1 MNPIRVIA
9 YYFVVFMA
17 FDLAAPALAGK
28 AAPDPLPMAI
38 RAALAASPEGVVP
51 ARPAVG
57 MTLDEAAR
65 RLYGARDFR
74 PIWTTGAMADQLLS
88 GLKGMTEDGLDP
100 EDYGLSRLIAARA
113 VIGDL
118 HADPA
123 RRAAVDVL
131 ATRAYI
137 HALFHL
143 HRGKL
148 DPIDF
153 APRPVD
159 AAAGLTRIVDKLQA
173 GDVLA
178 AFAEARPQSK
188 LYAALRDGLK
198 AMRQVAAKG
207 GWPVVPNGPTLKLG
221 INDPRVHA
229 LRQRLAAEGYLPPA
243 AADDGNF
250 DATLEDA
257 VKRFQNDYYLE
268 PDGLVGGKTLAALNV
283 SAIARAEQIR
293 VNLERARQLMGVAQG
308 DFVVVDIAGYRV
320 SFYRDGQAIWR
331 SRVVVGRPYR
341 QTPEF
346 KSAIT
351 SITLNP
357 DWTVPPSIFS
367 KDMVPKIR
375 RNLNYLAENHLRVL
389 DGQGR
394 EIAPA
399 SVNWSNPRGIMLRQ
413 QAGPWNAL
421 GRVVIRFANH
431 YAVYLHDTPYQEL
444 FDKAQRDFSSGC
456 IRVEEPFEL
465 VYRLFNADD
474 DAARAVIDEGVASG
488 ETLKIPLPKP
498 VPILLIYWTTDVRD
512 DGRVM
517 FKPDIYG
524 RDAQILARL
533 NVRTML

>member
-1 MNPIRVIA
+1 MNPMRVIA

-17 FDLAAPALAGK
+17 FDLAAPALA
-28 AAPDPLPMAI
+28 ATTAPDPLPVAI
-38 RAALAASPEGVVP
+38 HAALAASPEGVVP

-57 MTLDEAAR
+57 MTLEEAAR

-74 PIWTTGAMADQLLS
+74 PIWTSQKMADQLLA
-88 GLKGMTEDGLDP
+88 GLRGLAEDGLDP
-100 EDYGLSRLIAARA
+100 EDYGLSRLIAARP
-113 VIGDL
+113 VLSDPD
-118 HADPA
+118 ADPA

-143 HRGKL
+143 NRGKL

-159 AAAGLTRIVDKLQA
+159 AAAGLSRIVDKLQA

-198 AMRQVAAKG
+198 AMRQVAANG
-207 GWPVVPNGPTLKLG
+207 GWLVVPNGPTLKPG
-221 INDPRVHA
+221 MTDPRISI
-229 LRQRLAAEGYLPPA
+229 LRQRLAAEGYLPQE
-243 AADDGNF
+243 AADDDYF
-250 DATLEDA
+250 DGPLEAA
-257 VKRFQNDYYLE
+257 VKSFQGDYYLE
-268 PDGLVGGKTLAALNV
+268 PDGLAGGKTLAALNV
-283 SAIARAEQIR
+283 SAAARVDQIR
-293 VNLERARQLMGVAQG
+293 VNLERARQLMGVTQG

-331 SRVVVGRPYR
+331 SRVVVGRTYR

-351 SITLNP
+351 SVTLNP
-357 DWTVPPSIFS
+357 DWTVPPSIFRN
-367 KDMVPKIR
+367 DMVPKIR
-375 RNLNYLAENHLRVL
+375 RNLNYLAGNHLRVL

-399 SVNWSNPRGIMLRQ
+399 SVNWNNPRGIVLRQ

-431 YAVYLHDTPYQEL
+431 YAVYLHDTPYQGL

-465 VYRLFNADD
+465 VYRLFNAND
-474 DAARAVIDEGVASG
+474 DAARAMIDEGVASG
-488 ETLKIPLPKP
+488 ETVKIPLPKP

-524 RDAQILARL
+524 RDRQLLDRL
-533 NVRTML
+533 NQRTLL

>member
-1 MNPIRVIA
+1 MNPMRVIA

-17 FDLAAPALAGK
+17 FDLAAPALA
-28 AAPDPLPMAI
+28 ATTAPDPLPVAI
-38 RAALAASPEGVVP
+38 HAALAASPEGVVP

-57 MTLDEAAR
+57 MTLEEAAR

-74 PIWTTGAMADQLLS
+74 PIWTSQKMADQLLA
-88 GLKGMTEDGLDP
+88 GLRGLAEDGLDP
-100 EDYGLSRLIAARA
+100 EDYGLSRLIAARP
-113 VIGDL
+113 VLSDPD
-118 HADPA
+118 ADPA

-159 AAAGLTRIVDKLQA
+159 AAAGLSRIVDKLQA

-198 AMRQVAAKG
+198 AMRQVAANG
-207 GWPVVPNGPTLKLG
+207 GWLVVPNGPTLKPG
-221 INDPRVHA
+221 MTDPRISI
-229 LRQRLAAEGYLPPA
+229 LRQRLAAEGYLPQEA
-243 AADDGNF
+243 VGGSDY

-268 PDGLVGGKTLAALNV
+268 SDGLVGGKTLAALNV
-283 SAIARAEQIR
+283 SAAARVDQIR

-320 SFYRDGQAIWR
+320 SYYRDGTAIWR
-331 SRVVVGRPYR
+331 ARVVVGRTYR

-351 SITLNP
+351 SVTLNP
-357 DWTVPPSIFS
+357 DWTVPPSIFRH
-367 KDMVPKIR
+367 DMVPKIR
-375 RNLNYLAENHLRVL
+375 RNLNYLTANHLRVL

-399 SVNWSNPRGIMLRQ
+399 SVNWSNPRGVVLRQ

-474 DAARAVIDEGVASG
+474 GAARAVIDEGVASG
-488 ETLKIPLPKP
+488 ETVKIPLPKP

-524 RDAQILARL
+524 RDAAMLSRL
-533 NVRTML
+533 NQRTLL